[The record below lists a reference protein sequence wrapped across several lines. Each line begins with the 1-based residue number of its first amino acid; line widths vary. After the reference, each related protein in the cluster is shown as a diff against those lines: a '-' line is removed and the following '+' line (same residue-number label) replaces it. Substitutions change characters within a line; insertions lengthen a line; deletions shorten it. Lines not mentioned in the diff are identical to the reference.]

1 MIKPVRFTKSTRDEK
16 RYWRYIWSFR
26 VLVIAYILIVI
37 ALAVFLH
44 SYIYIALIMV
54 FNAIVVYTIGVTAVK
69 SLVFPFSF
77 WVIND
82 VLNGQSSMRY
92 AADFSGL
99 LEKCYVIMR
108 L

>member
-1 MIKPVRFTKSTRDEK
+1 M
-16 RYWRYIWSFR
+16 
-26 VLVIAYILIVI
+26 LAIAYILIII
-37 ALAVFLH
+37 ALGVFLN
-44 SYIYIALIMV
+44 SYIYIALILV
-54 FNAIVVYTIGVTAVK
+54 FNAAVVYTIGVTAVK

-77 WVIND
+77 WVISN
-82 VLNGQSSMRY
+82 VLNGQNSMRY